1 MGVDVRA
8 ERIAAGLELIADA
21 VGEILH
27 EARAVGA
34 KGDESVAVGVRAG
47 IEELGRVGQALH
59 GHLLV
64 LVAEGDRLGVA
75 RGGMGPWLV
84 SVLDVTEGR
93 ARGLAEDARRL
104 GGVPELESEL
114 CSGRVGED
122 TVRALSRTVKAARRA
137 DVDVVGEAVE
147 TLRVARESGVRA
159 GLERVRVLEERVE
172 PGTVEQRHAR
182 ARERS
187 FARFCQ
193 VGDGG
198 MCRFEVLLDPVRGAT
213 LRAAIEVQTGAF
225 IRARQVD
232 GTELVAGDVR
242 STEQMNAEAVTRL
255 AQVFLDAP
263 AEQRG
268 SSFSLPTLAVTMK
281 DFPSPEIPDRCAV
294 TAYGALIP
302 ASALPAEGDPRRRV
316 LEVEGGTGRLDGS
329 SVDRD
334 PGARLASA
342 DQRVFLTWRD
352 RHCRYPGCDRPITYG
367 LNAHHAIPYARGGRT
382 VVRNMVLYCSQ
393 HHTVIHHGG

>member
-1 MGVDVRA
+1 M
-8 ERIAAGLELIADA
+8 
-21 VGEILH
+21 
-27 EARAVGA
+27 
-34 KGDESVAVGVRAG
+34 
-47 IEELGRVGQALH
+47 
-59 GHLLV
+59 
-64 LVAEGDRLGVA
+64 
-75 RGGMGPWLV
+75 
-84 SVLDVTEGR
+84 
-93 ARGLAEDARRL
+93 
-104 GGVPELESEL
+104 
-114 CSGRVGED
+114 
-122 TVRALSRTVKAARRA
+122 
-137 DVDVVGEAVE
+137 
-147 TLRVARESGVRA
+147 
-159 GLERVRVLEERVE
+159 E
-172 PGTVEQRHAR
+172 PGTDEKRHAR

-187 FARFCQ
+187 FARFGQ

-198 MCRFEVLLDPVRGAT
+198 MCRFEVLLDPVRGAVV
-213 LRAAIEVQTGAF
+213 RAAIEVQTGAF

-268 SSFSLPTLAVTMK
+268 AAFSLPTLAVTMK
-281 DFPSPEIPDRCAV
+281 DFPAETEIPDRCAV

-302 ASALPAEGDPRRRV
+302 ASALPPEGDPRRRV
-316 LEVEGGTGRLDGS
+316 LEVEDGSGRLDGN

-342 DQRVFLTWRD
+342 EQRLFLTWRD

-367 LNAHHAIPYARGGRT
+367 LNAHHTIPYSKGGRT

-393 HHTVIHHGG
+393 HHTTIHHADHGR